1 MVEEAKI
8 LDKRIL
14 LSNIDVH
21 IEQKPKK
28 GLYFNPNDPKY
39 LAQKIEKIFNSKEPQ
54 TKKFNTLIDDYNLNR
69 KIFAKKY
76 INIVQNLKV

>member
-1 MVEEAKI
+1 MFY
-8 LDKRIL
+8 DF
-14 LSNIDVH
+14 SNKYELHQNKDVH

-39 LAQKIEKIFNSKEPQ
+39 LAQRIEKIFNSKEPQ
-54 TKKFNTLIDDYNLNR
+54 TKKLSTLIDDYSLNR